1 MTKQAQV
8 GLFAAL
14 AMLLLFG
21 LFYVITDYGTRHS
34 GYRIGVHFDSAA
46 GLQTGSLVF
55 FSGVTV
61 GSVDGIVL
69 LPDNTVDVTLAIGQD
84 VDIPRES
91 KFLIQ
96 APLTGSPNLLIVP
109 PKPGAPAPTPSPWE
123 RRVLPIADQA
133 QGTNTATVADL
144 LEQGQGEVKKLDAM
158 LADLSVREPKLL
170 DTLQHTLESANSLT
184 NTANQAVGDLTV
196 QARLASANVVA
207 LTDSLNNTVNGNTG
221 RVNNILAQLDQMS
234 VSLNKSTQSLQSLAT
249 NQDMKASLIATTK
262 NIADTTQTIADLTRD
277 LRTVTGNPET
287 QAQLRDTISNVDAAA
302 QRTNSLLGN
311 FGGTSNVYGVDEGA
325 TPAPLIPGASP
336 YPVVTLPPGAY
347 PIASPD
353 ARTKGSVL
361 SDSKRAQM
369 KAKLGGVIKNLV
381 AVQLRISELSNQR
394 YCCNSPLLSSDRGP
408 STDLNAVFLPV
419 GGTSVLIG
427 ANDIGGP
434 HTTANLAVLQSMG
447 HGARLGGGILYSRLG
462 LVGQYKTKA
471 FGFEGMLYDPR
482 HPTLDLYGDL
492 PIAPGF
498 RLFFG
503 QRDTTHIERRNVAGL
518 ELTF

>member
-1 MTKQAQV
+1 MTKQAKV

-46 GLQTGSLVF
+46 GLQSGSLVF

-61 GSVDGIVL
+61 GTVDGIVL

-84 VDIPRES
+84 VDIPRDS

-123 RRVLPIADQA
+123 RQVLPIADQPR
-133 QGTNTATVADL
+133 GTNSATIADL
-144 LEQGQGEVKKLDAM
+144 LDQGQGEVKRLDKM
-158 LADLSVREPKLL
+158 LGDLATREPKLL
-170 DTLQHTLESANSLT
+170 DTLQHTLDSANSLT
-184 NTANQAVGDLTV
+184 NTANATVAQLAQQA
-196 QARLASANVVA
+196 QLASANVVA
-207 LTDSLNNTVNGNTG
+207 LTGSLNNTVNSNTG
-221 RVNNILAQLDQMS
+221 RVNSILAQLDQMS

-249 NQDMKASLIATTK
+249 NKDMKDSLIATTK
-262 NIADTTQTIADLTRD
+262 NIAETTQTIADLTKD
-277 LRTVTGNPET
+277 LRTVTGNPQT

-302 QRTNSLLGN
+302 QRTTSLLGN

-336 YPVVTLPPGAY
+336 YPVVTLPPDG
-347 PIASPD
+347 SPD
-353 ARTKGSVL
+353 TRSRGGVVADVR
-361 SDSKRAQM
+361 RAQM
-369 KAKLGGVIKNLV
+369 KAKLGGIVKNLV
-381 AVQLRISELSNQR
+381 SIQLRISELSNQR
-394 YCCNSPLLSSDRGP
+394 YCCSSPLLSNDRGP
-408 STDLNAVFLPV
+408 STDINALFLPV
-419 GGTSVLIG
+419 GGTSLMLG

-447 HGARLGGGILYSRLG
+447 RGARIGGGILYSRLG
-462 LVGQYKTKA
+462 LIGQYKTKT
-471 FGFEGMLYDPR
+471 FGFEGMFYDLR
-482 HPTLDLYGDL
+482 HPMLDLYGDL
-492 PIAPGF
+492 P
-498 RLFFG
+498 
-503 QRDTTHIERRNVAGL
+503 
-518 ELTF
+518 